1 MMQHMETRE
10 GEDGGE
16 ISGDERH
23 DYSDKPTFIR
33 ATLRGELMFI
43 IGLRGRNY
51 NKDLKPPGVEL
62 LYEYD

>member
-43 IGLRGRNY
+43 IGLRGRN
-51 NKDLKPPGVEL
+51 
-62 LYEYD
+62 